1 MADTLLAIDR
11 HRRGRWK
18 ETGNRAGRRQTP
30 SSFRLGQS
38 NTALMLAKPGVRTTA
53 AAAERTVGRVWRA
66 KVNTVWGQR
75 RDSEGTGS
83 RGRRSDRE
91 RRRSAGERAATW
103 GGSRS
108 LCALLTLL
116 PSTAPASTTRPLSPT
131 LPCPSLLT
139 ASRMVDNSARRRSVD
154 VGGLALALSDEGRG
168 HGWGGWEETDSG
180 ETRFV
185 TCSDARSPLQSPF
198 HSTGMRST

>member
-1 MADTLLAIDR
+1 MLIQQLEVGIPLKDNYVYIAFGQYGVSVYFEPATQESN
-11 HRRGRWK
+11 RG
-18 ETGNRAGRRQTP
+18 A
-30 SSFRLGQS
+30 
-38 NTALMLAKPGVRTTA
+38 GVRWDQKA
-53 AAAERTVGRVWRA
+53 IPG
-66 KVNTVWGQR
+66 G
-75 RDSEGTGS
+75 
-83 RGRRSDRE
+83 
-91 RRRSAGERAATW
+91 RRSAGERAATW

-131 LPCPSLLT
+131 LPCSSLLT

>member
-18 ETGNRAGRRQTP
+18 ETGNRAGGRQTP
-30 SSFRLGQS
+30 SSFGLGQS
-38 NTALMLAKPGVRTTA
+38 NTALVSTRPGVL
-53 AAAERTVGRVWRA
+53 
-66 KVNTVWGQR
+66 QR
-75 RDSEGTGS
+75 RQRR
-83 RGRRSDRE
+83 RGRSVGWGESRLFGSSGGTAKGQARVVDAVIEKGGGAPGRGRPRGADR
-91 RRRSAGERAATW
+91 AV
-103 GGSRS
+103 
-108 LCALLTLL
+108 CALLTLL

-198 HSTGMRST
+198 YSTGMRST